1 MKIKVY
7 DNGGKT
13 FDRYTVILSD
23 GSIIGMSDNPLSP
36 QGFNQYCGDVK
47 DYELENNDAIG
58 QKVSIKSLS
67 DDLKQAIRERE
78 EL

>member
-13 FDRYTVILSD
+13 FDRYTVILSC
-23 GSIIGMSDNPLSP
+23 GSIIGMSENPLSP
-36 QGFNQYCGDVK
+36 QGFNQYCGDIK
-47 DYELENNDAIG
+47 DYKLENNEMIG
-58 QKVSIKSLS
+58 QKVSIKDLS
-67 DDLKQAIRERE
+67 DDVKQAIRERE

>member
-23 GSIIGMSDNPLSP
+23 GSIIGMSKNALSP

-47 DYELENNDAIG
+47 DYQLKNNEAIG

-67 DDLKQAIRERE
+67 DEVREAIRLRE